1 MFLMSDR
8 RQRGCYIK
16 IKRVIA
22 SKQLRRTALFNS
34 MGMASCLTF
43 SQDAVR
49 QLDGRLRDSVARLNE
64 DVAVSPHTATPANQ
78 ILQNGS
84 RMDTDEIVHLS
95 DCCCQFNLLGRS
107 EKVTINNH
115 LTVFE
120 DLPVAEF
127 TGEGCV
133 PSTASNAIRL
143 SLDWDA
149 FDKGKTFIDLFASF
163 LADPSCVEVQ
173 ALLIGDWGGAGQGD
187 GSAPVVEALV
197 SGHDRLKKL
206 RALFLG
212 EITVSESEISWINQS
227 DVSPLFHAF
236 PNLSTLCL
244 RGGEGLS
251 LGRPQHERLRKLV
264 IETGGM
270 PSTVVR
276 EVASAKLPQLE
287 HLELWLGDD
296 GYGND
301 VSTEDIRLLLT
312 EGPCQRLSYLGL
324 RDDCNADE
332 TAKLLAGTKPPATLV
347 SLDLSLGTLGDE
359 GAAAL
364 ATSGWIRQL
373 KKLDVHHHYVS
384 PGIVAQLR
392 SLIPEVNADDVQEPD
407 DWDGQPHRYVA
418 VAE

>member
-1 MFLMSDR
+1 
-8 RQRGCYIK
+8 
-16 IKRVIA
+16 
-22 SKQLRRTALFNS
+22 
-34 MGMASCLTF
+34 
-43 SQDAVR
+43 
-49 QLDGRLRDSVARLNE
+49 
-64 DVAVSPHTATPANQ
+64 
-78 ILQNGS
+78 
-84 RMDTDEIVHLS
+84 MDTDEIVHLGN
-95 DCCCQFNLLGRS
+95 CCCQFNPLGRS

-120 DLPVAEF
+120 GLPVADF
-127 TGEGCV
+127 TGEGRI
-133 PSTASNAIRL
+133 PSTAANAIRL
-143 SLDWDA
+143 ALDWDA

-163 LADPSCVEVQ
+163 IADPSCSEVQ

-197 SGHDRLKKL
+197 SARDRLLKL

-212 EITVSESEISWINQS
+212 EITVDESEISWINQS
-227 DVSPLFHAF
+227 DVSPLFQAF

-270 PSTVVR
+270 PSTVVH

-287 HLELWLGDD
+287 HLELWLGDA

-301 VSTEDIRLLLT
+301 VSINDIRLLLT
-312 EGPCQRLSYLGL
+312 EGPCKQLSYLGF
-324 RDDCNADE
+324 RDDYNADE
-332 TAKLLAGTKPPATLV
+332 TAKLLAESKPPATLIN
-347 SLDLSLGTLGDE
+347 LDLSLGTLGDE
-359 GAAAL
+359 GAVAL
-364 ATSGWIRQL
+364 ATCEWIRQL
-373 KKLDVHHHYVS
+373 KKLDIHHHYVS
-384 PGIVAQLR
+384 PANVEKLQ